1 LHASLSIAHVDSEPE
16 FRGGQQALLTLAR
29 GLAGLGHRQVL
40 ISPKDSPLQKRAR
53 EAGLAVEAL
62 PSGLLSLFRLLRG
75 FDIVHTHS
83 GHAQTSVW
91 LLSPVLSSVRVA
103 TRHVA
108 FEPRNRFV
116 HGLKYGRGC
125 DGVIAVSQAV
135 RGILLRAGVSEGKI
149 EVIHTGVEIP
159 AQLPT
164 AEERRAARA
173 AFDLNND
180 DDFAIGHMG
189 AFTAEKGQGVAVS
202 AAARLREVIPSAHL
216 LLAGDGPLMPAIHA
230 QSEREA
236 GRVTLLGFLS
246 DRERFFAALDLF
258 VMPSLAEAWGLAA
271 LEAMA
276 HGVPV
281 IASNVGGLAEIVS
294 PEEGG
299 RLVPPGDAAVLANT
313 IVESAA
319 DRDRLRA
326 EGLKGRER
334 ARRFSIQQT
343 VERTEAFY
351 RRLLEA
357 ASR

>member
-1 LHASLSIAHVDSEPE
+1 LHTSLSIAHIDSEPE

-40 ISPKDSPLQKRAR
+40 ISPKHGPLEKRAR
-53 EAGLAVEAL
+53 DAGLAVKCL
-62 PSGLLSLFRLLRG
+62 PSEPLSLLRLLRG

-83 GHAQTSVW
+83 GQAQTWVW

-135 RGILLRAGVSEGKI
+135 RGILLRAGVPEHKI

-159 AQLPT
+159 ATLPT

-173 AFDLNND
+173 ALDLSDEN
-180 DDFAIGHMG
+180 FAIGHMG
-189 AFTAEKGQGVAVS
+189 AFTAEKGQDIAVS
-202 AAARLREVIPSAHL
+202 AAARLRESVPAARL
-216 LLAGDGPLMPAIHA
+216 MLAGEGPLMPAIRA
-230 QSEREA
+230 QLEREG
-236 GRVTLLGFLS
+236 GRVTLLGFVS
-246 DRERFFAALDLF
+246 DRAKFFTALDVF

-281 IASNVGGLAEIVS
+281 IASNVGGLAEIVT
-294 PEEGG
+294 PNEGG
-299 RLVPPGDAAVLANT
+299 CLMPPGDATALANA
-313 IVESAA
+313 IVDLAS
-319 DRDRLRA
+319 DRDRLRV
-326 EGLKGRER
+326 EGLKGRDR

-351 RRLLEA
+351 RRLLES